1 MKQFL
6 HSIFVLAIFSGC
18 HVIKPENAP
27 LKLDGPE
34 WKLVAIN
41 HKNIVADGRA
51 FLKFDEKDLEIKG
64 KAFCN
69 TITADYGLMGD
80 TQLTFEAITSTK
92 MYCEGVMDLENQM
105 ISNLQNVK
113 HYQIKNGMLYLL
125 SSSNEALLTFKK

>member
-1 MKQFL
+1 MKQFIL
-6 HSIFVLAIFSGC
+6 GILVLAFSGC
-18 HVIKPENAP
+18 NALKPESTP
-27 LKLDGPE
+27 LTLNGPQ
-34 WKLVAIN
+34 WKLVSIN
-41 HKNIVADGRA
+41 HKAITDDGRA
-51 FLKFDEKDLEIKG
+51 YLKFDGKDLEVKG

-92 MYCEGVMDLENQM
+92 MYCDGIMDLENQM
-105 ISNLQNVK
+105 VSNMQNVK